1 VDDLAFPPSEPL
13 GLTPRI
19 WAVGALCRAI
29 ADALEARFNPV
40 AVRGEISGFT
50 RASSGHCY
58 FTLKDSSGQLRCAM
72 FKRAAQ
78 MLDFRPVDGELVE
91 IRGRLGVYE
100 PRGEL
105 QLVVEHMRRAGQGAW
120 FEQFLQLKAKLEAE
134 GLFHLAA
141 SLDDNFSAASDLI
154 LNTCRQLVVTGLG
167 KSGHIAR
174 KIAATFAATG
184 TPAIFVHPSEAGHGD
199 MGMIAQGDVLLVL
212 SNSGNTPE
220 LQPVMKY
227 ARKLGVPIIGMA
239 SGRTSKVIQGA
250 DIALLLPNVREAC
263 PENIAPTTSTTMQ
276 LALGDALAMT
286 VMEMRGVTRKD
297 LRKLHPAGAI
307 GLALTPV
314 QEVMAT
320 DQDRLPLVSHQADM
334 PKTIS
339 VMTSGCFGLAGVL
352 DDAGRIIGVIT
363 DGDLRRHFGTLETAL
378 AHEVMTRA
386 ARFISADMLAD
397 EALTFLNDNKINAA
411 FVVEDPSAGPQLP
424 LGVIHIHDLLRLGL
438 G

>member
-1 VDDLAFPPSEPL
+1 L
-13 GLTPRI
+13 GHAILIDRLLKNYFIFNIYLEIKFFRSNTTI
-19 WAVGALCRAI
+19 MLEKNFDILKTGQSVISKEAAAL
-29 ADALEARFNPV
+29 L
-40 AVRGEISGFT
+40 
-50 RASSGHCY
+50 
-58 FTLKDSSGQLRCAM
+58 
-72 FKRAAQ
+72 
-78 MLDFRPVDGELVE
+78 
-91 IRGRLGVYE
+91 
-100 PRGEL
+100 
-105 QLVVEHMRRAGQGAW
+105 
-120 FEQFLQLKAKLEAE
+120 KLEQALD
-134 GLFHLAA
+134 GSFAA
-141 SLDDNFSAASDLI
+141 ACAAIYHD
-154 LNTCRQLVVTGLG
+154 TTRQLVVTGLG

-199 MGMIAQGDVLLVL
+199 MGMIAKGDVLLVL

-239 SGRTSKVIQGA
+239 SGRTSKVIQSA

-314 QEVMAT
+314 QEVMVT
-320 DQDRLPLVSHQADM
+320 DKDRLPLVSHQANM
-334 PKTIS
+334 PETIS
-339 VMTSGCFGLAGVL
+339 VMTSGRFGMAGVL

-397 EALTFLNDNKINAA
+397 VALTFLNENKINAA
-411 FVVEDPSAGPQLP
+411 FVLEDPSAGPQSP
-424 LGVIHIHDLLRLGL
+424 MGVIHIHDLLRLGL